1 MPLEQLVHYFNDR
14 FEGEHHSNLR
24 PFILQK
30 GLVSGIFGPIR
41 ISSAFAPVRRKRPTP
56 PSISINSSTLA
67 FQ

>member
-14 FEGEHHSNLR
+14 FEGEHRSNLR

-41 ISSAFAPVRRKRPTP
+41 ISSAFAPVQTIMKH
-56 PSISINSSTLA
+56 
-67 FQ
+67 